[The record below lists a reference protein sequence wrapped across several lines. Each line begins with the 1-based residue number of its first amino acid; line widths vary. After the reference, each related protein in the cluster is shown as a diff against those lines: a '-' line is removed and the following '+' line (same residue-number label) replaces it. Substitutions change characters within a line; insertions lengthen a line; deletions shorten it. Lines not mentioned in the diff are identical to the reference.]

1 MHTKYLVEFLG
12 TLLLTYTIFATR
24 NWLLIG
30 LALAVAVFL
39 GGKVSGGAFN
49 PAVAFSFFYGGQLGA
64 TDLMYYIIAEV
75 LGALAGFEVFKRL
88 K

>member
-12 TLLLTYTIFATR
+12 TLLLSYTIFATK

-49 PAVAFSFFYGGQLGA
+49 PAVAFSFFYAGQLSS
-64 TDLMYYIIAEV
+64 TDLIYYVIAEV
-75 LGALAGFEVFKRL
+75 LGALAGFEIFKRL
-88 K
+88 